1 MRNKLIG
8 DTKIRIKKMLRESG
22 HIPDQESR
30 APLEDKEAMGY
41 MDLEVSGDEES
52 VVEDD
57 DTEPD
62 EGDTVG
68 ALEEGNVDGALEAGN
83 VVEVLEEGDAVEV
96 LEERRD
102 QAA

>member
-1 MRNKLIG
+1 MRKKLVD
-8 DTKIRIKKMLRESG
+8 DTKLRIKKMLRESG

-30 APLEDKEAMGY
+30 APLEDKEAIGY
-41 MDLEVSGDEES
+41 MDLELSGDEES
-52 VVEDD
+52 EVEDD

-68 ALEEGNVDGALEAGN
+68 ALEEGNVVGALED
-83 VVEVLEEGDAVEV
+83 GDAVEV
-96 LEERRD
+96 LEEERD

>member
-1 MRNKLIG
+1 
-8 DTKIRIKKMLRESG
+8 MLRESG
-22 HIPDQESR
+22 HFPDQESR
-30 APLEDKEAMGY
+30 APLKDKEAIGY
-41 MDLEVSGDEES
+41 MELEVSGDQES

-68 ALEEGNVDGALEAGN
+68 AREEGYVVGALE
-83 VVEVLEEGDAVEV
+83 ERDAVEAP
-96 LEERRD
+96 EEKRD

>member
-1 MRNKLIG
+1 MRKILCD
-8 DTKIRIKKMLRESG
+8 DTKLRIKKMLWESR
-22 HIPDQESR
+22 HIPDHESR
-30 APLEDKEAMGY
+30 VPLEDKETIGY

-52 VVEDD
+52 EVEDD

-68 ALEEGNVDGALEAGN
+68 AREEGNVVGALE
-83 VVEVLEEGDAVEV
+83 ERDAVEAP
-96 LEERRD
+96 EEKHD

>member
-1 MRNKLIG
+1 MRKKLVD
-8 DTKIRIKKMLRESG
+8 DTKLRIKKILPASG

-30 APLEDKEAMGY
+30 APLEDKEAIGY
-41 MDLEVSGDEES
+41 IDLEVSGDKES
-52 VVEDD
+52 EVEDD

-68 ALEEGNVDGALEAGN
+68 ALEEGNVVGALEERN
-83 VVEVLEEGDAVEV
+83 AVEAP
-96 LEERRD
+96 EEERD